1 VTPRW
6 SVPFPFAGLLAALLL
21 LGSTGSARATEPALP
36 ASPAELAVLQQK
48 LGDLA
53 HPLVWVMTGDSITH
67 GAKWLG
73 NERSY
78 PELIQERVR
87 WSLKRR
93 RDLFVNS
100 GISGE
105 RTTGLLADFDWRVL
119 HFKPDIV
126 SIMIGMNNAVLGP
139 DGRKPFEAD
148 LREMIRQVRAAG
160 AIPILHRTNPIDLET
175 PRPAGSDNASAVA
188 RADVPAYNEIIA
200 TVARELD
207 VILVDHWTHWQ
218 TAKPTPA
225 DLRAWLADPIHPNG
239 AGHRQF
245 SIEFF
250 RTIGCYDPTAP
261 DCQP

>member
-1 VTPRW
+1 
-6 SVPFPFAGLLAALLL
+6 
-21 LGSTGSARATEPALP
+21 
-36 ASPAELAVLQQK
+36 
-48 LGDLA
+48 
-53 HPLVWVMTGDSITH
+53 M
-67 GAKWLG
+67 
-73 NERSY
+73 
-78 PELIQERVR
+78 R
-87 WSLKRR
+87 WSLQRR
-93 RDLFVNS
+93 RDLFINS

-119 HFKPDIV
+119 HFKPDVV

-139 DGRKPFEAD
+139 DGRKPFESD

-175 PRPAGSDNASAVA
+175 PRPAGSDNSSAVA

-218 TAKPTPA
+218 AAKPFPA
-225 DLRAWLADPIHPNG
+225 ALREWLADPIHPNG

-250 RTIGCYDPTAP
+250 RTIGFYDPQAP